1 MKIRLTNDTIVRFKA
16 GTVLEVEDSEGKR
29 LIAFKNAVKAEEP
42 KEEKKAKKKA
52 GK

>member
-1 MKIRLTNDTIVRFKA
+1 MKIRLTANTFVRLNKD
-16 GTVLEVEDSEGKR
+16 VVMEVDDSEGTR
-29 LIAFKNAVKAEEP
+29 LIALRTAEKVEEP